1 MPDLLIHSMSEFADI
16 ILPALHIAGAREIVE
31 IGAEFG
37 GMSQLLADH
46 AAESGGRLTSI
57 DPCPKAEFLDWVG
70 GTPAVNHVAEM
81 SLPAI
86 PHVAQADA
94 WVIDG
99 DHNWYT
105 VFHELTAVREV
116 CRRDGTPMLAFLHD
130 IAWPWA
136 RRDLYYAPETIPE
149 AYRHP
154 HCFDSGVTL
163 DDPGVRRGRGFRGHG
178 QFAVAL
184 HEGGPRNGVL
194 TGIEDFL
201 EAELAEGRELGFA
214 EIPGVFGLGV
224 IFALDAEWSAALA
237 DHLLP
242 LHQNRLLATLERNRL
257 ANYLKVID
265 LQDTAETRAAVAK
278 MLPQKLADMV
288 LSS

>member
-1 MPDLLIHSMSEFADI
+1 VPDLLIHSMSEFADI
-16 ILPALHIAGAREIVE
+16 ILPALQIAGAREIVE

-57 DPCPKAEFLDWVG
+57 DPCPKAEFLDWVA

-81 SLPAI
+81 SLAAI
-86 PHVAQADA
+86 PNVAGADA

-105 VFHELTAVREV
+105 VFHELSLVSEV

-149 AYRHP
+149 GHRHP

-163 DDPGVRRGRGFRGHG
+163 DDPGVRRARGFRGHG

-184 HEGGPRNGVL
+184 REGGPKNGVL

-224 IFALDAEWSAALA
+224 IFALDADWSAPLA

-257 ANYLKVID
+257 ANYLHVIE
-265 LQDTAETRAAVAK
+265 LQDIAAERTAVSK
-278 MLPQKLADMV
+278 ILPPELADLV
-288 LSS
+288 LCS